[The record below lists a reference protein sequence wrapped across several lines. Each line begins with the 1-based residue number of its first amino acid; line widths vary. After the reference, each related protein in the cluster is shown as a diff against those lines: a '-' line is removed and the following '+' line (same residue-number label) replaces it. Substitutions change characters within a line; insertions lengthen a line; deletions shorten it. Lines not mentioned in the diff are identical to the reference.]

1 MVPEKNFQNSW
12 KVLTNFKYLLIFR
25 INLRVWFLVILWFWN
40 FLKTFRYILISR
52 TDSTVLSFVIL
63 GFWTTMKSK
72 STGGCKRCT
81 FQIGLIQQKYF
92 PFPITWSWCWQKVFL
107 NEKFCYFRL
116 QELTLALPRE
126 VVFDPL
132 KWVSVLRLFEVQT
145 NCRHNFDHLFIY
157 FFYVSLWSS

>member
-12 KVLTNFKYLLIFR
+12 KVLTNFKYLLISR
-25 INLRVWFLVILWFWN
+25 INLRVLFLVILWFWN
-40 FLKTFRYILISR
+40 FLKTFKYMLISR
-52 TDSTVLSFVIL
+52 TDSRVLSFVIL

-92 PFPITWSWCWQKVFL
+92 PFPISWSRCWQKVFL
-107 NEKFCYFRL
+107 NEKFHYFRL
-116 QELTLALPRE
+116 QELTLTLPRE
-126 VVFDPL
+126 IVFDPL
-132 KWVSVLRLFEVQT
+132 KWASVLRLVEVQT

-157 FFYVSLWSS
+157 FFDVSPWSS